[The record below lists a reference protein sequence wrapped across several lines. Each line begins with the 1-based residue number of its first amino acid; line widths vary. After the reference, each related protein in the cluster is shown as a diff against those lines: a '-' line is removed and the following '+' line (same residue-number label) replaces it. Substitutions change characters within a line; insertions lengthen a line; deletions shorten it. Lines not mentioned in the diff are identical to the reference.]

1 LEGSLPAGG
10 EGDGIGGEE
19 LPGLN
24 TVVVDIKGAGSDI
37 EAIQGGAGHKAN
49 SGIDHGKRY

>member
-1 LEGSLPAGG
+1 LPAGG